1 MMSAAYDLYE
11 KSEIFYIVIQE
22 QSWAPGARVRAL
34 LEHSPVLV
42 AQLEL

>member
-22 QSWAPGARVRAL
+22 QSWAPEATGL
-34 LEHSPVLV
+34 C
-42 AQLEL
+42 